1 MAISW
6 QTGEPPCGQELLIEF
21 NVLDSSVPRKIIGKL
36 QGPWLESTVHHD
48 PQVVWH
54 VDDLR
59 FLRWST
65 LDDDRA
71 AMAMGALE
79 AMVREQGSVVSFSV
93 DFAGNEWTIYDENG
107 NDLSEAPTL
116 IEAIKKLTA
125 DQQTKGATD
134 EA

>member
-21 NVLDSSVPRKIIGKL
+21 NVLDSCVPRKIIGKL
-36 QGPWLESTVHHD
+36 RGPWLESTVHHD

-65 LDDDRA
+65 LDDAPDLMGRLERFIDRTN
-71 AMAMGALE
+71 GHT
-79 AMVREQGSVVSFSV
+79 VIV
-93 DFAGNEWTIYDENG
+93 DRIGGRTYRARTAERD
-107 NDLSEAPTL
+107 SE
-116 IEAIKKLTA
+116 
-125 DQQTKGATD
+125 GATLA
-134 EA
+134 EAVEKLVGGDNGHESD